1 MTTLLFVGLLIYL
14 GVAVGFYAYMVN
26 SAQPIK

>member
-1 MTTLLFVGLLIYL
+1 MTTTLIVALAIYL
-14 GVAVGFYAYMVN
+14 VIAVGFYAYMVR